1 MRVDKYGT
9 QCYYVTLILADMN
22 TISQEWQACKLG
34 SLISNLEA
42 GTTDKLLYSSVIN
55 CS

>member
-1 MRVDKYGT
+1 MTDNVI
-9 QCYYVTLILADMN
+9 TLILTGMN
-22 TISQEWQACKLG
+22 TILQEWQACKLG